1 MFSRIQTTKR
11 YLQIANQI
19 LERIRSG
26 ELVQGAQLPPER
38 ELAAQ
43 MGVSRPTIREA
54 LIALELMRVV
64 EIRIGQGTYIIGDI
78 QTSLED
84 VTPSGTTSPFDLLEA
99 RLVIESNTAAHSA
112 ERQANDAQHEAN
124 LNNVVA
130 ISQAMLKI
138 VHDDSQVSEFYR
150 LGLEFH
156 KALAACST
164 NEVLEQ
170 IICQLVDATSHPL
183 WDLINQKVLED
194 PQIRQY
200 QIDEHAH
207 IVQAIQQGDGQAAAK
222 AMRHHLLHL
231 LDFSLSE

>member
-38 ELAAQ
+38 ELAVQ
-43 MGVSRPTIREA
+43 MGVSRPTVREA
-54 LIALELMRVV
+54 LIALELLGVV

-84 VTPSGTTSPFDLLEA
+84 VALAGVTSPFDLLEA
-99 RLVIESNTAAHSA
+99 RVIIESNTAAHCA
-112 ERQANDAQHEAN
+112 ERWANNAHDEQ

-130 ISQAMLKI
+130 IGQAMTKI
-138 VHDDSQVSEFYR
+138 VHDDSQINEFYQ

-170 IICQLVDATSHPL
+170 IICQLVDATRHPL
-183 WDLINQKVLED
+183 WELINRKVLED
-194 PQIRQY
+194 QQIRHC
-200 QIDEHAH
+200 QIDEHEH
-207 IVQAIQQGDGQAAAK
+207 IVRAIQQGDGQEAARI
-222 AMRHHLLHL
+222 MRQHLLHL
-231 LDFSLSE
+231 LDFSLT